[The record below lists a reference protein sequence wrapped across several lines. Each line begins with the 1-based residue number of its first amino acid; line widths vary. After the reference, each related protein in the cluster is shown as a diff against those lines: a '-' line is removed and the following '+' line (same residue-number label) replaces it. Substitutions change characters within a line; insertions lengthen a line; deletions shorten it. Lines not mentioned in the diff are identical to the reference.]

1 MRRHYG
7 RVQALLLI
15 AIAAIIGS
23 ALATGAFAGSK
34 HVPKWRISAFSHPL
48 RRAKGAS
55 ATAVP
60 TIPIKGVSGVS
71 LAAVEGANEVYIGHR
86 YSPTT
91 LDCFWERTP
100 SGGHGGCG
108 RARELEEKGAV
119 SLYEA
124 DEHAYPHILAL
135 VPDGVTSVLITDG
148 DGSSHTVAV
157 ANNFA
162 VYEDLRTPASVSF
175 TLPNGATETTNV
187 SAWRTP
193 QRPGAPGSSEQARP

>member
-1 MRRHYG
+1 MRRLNG
-7 RVQALLLI
+7 RVQTLLI
-15 AIAAIIGS
+15 VAAAALIGS

-48 RRAKGAS
+48 RRAHSAS
-55 ATAVP
+55 AAAAP
-60 TIPIKGVSGVS
+60 TIPIAGVSGVS
-71 LAAVEGANEVYIGHR
+71 LAAVEGTDEVYIGHR
-86 YSPTT
+86 YRPTS

-108 RARELEEKGAV
+108 RASDVEAKGAV

-124 DEHAYPHILAL
+124 NEHAHPHILAL
-135 VPDGVTSVLITDG
+135 VPDGVASVVITDS
-148 DGSSHTVAV
+148 DGSSHTVSV

-162 VYEDLRTPASVSF
+162 VYEDLKTPSSVSF
-175 TLPNGATETTNV
+175 TLPNGAIEATTV

-193 QRPGAPGSSEQARP
+193 QRPGAPGSSE